1 MTLPMLA
8 PALSV
13 TNLALSSGG
22 VQLVHPA
29 TFAIGPGERV
39 ALVGASGS
47 GKSLTA
53 AALAGTVPDGV
64 MVTGDITFAPAVQAG
79 PGARNAA
86 LIRQDPSTMLNPLV
100 PVGKQLAMPL
110 RRTAGRT
117 SETGRSEA
125 GRFEAGRFE
134 AGRPEAGSSAAG
146 TPEVCRPEAGRG
158 RSTLDGL
165 GLGRLGLDRLG
176 LEGRRLS
183 RRDAYAE
190 AGRLLERAGLDDA
203 ARILPRY
210 TGELSGGQLQRVCI
224 ALALACGS
232 PVLVADEPTTALDA
246 VTRLKVLDTLR
257 TWGTEGR
264 SLLFITHDLAAAA
277 SLCSRALVMAEGRI
291 VEDTTMQELLRNPQ
305 HPYARRLVQAA
316 QGTSPLL
323 TAAA

>member
-1 MTLPMLA
+1 MLA

-29 TFAIGPGERV
+29 TFAIGAGERV

-79 PGARNAA
+79 PEARNAA

-125 GRFEAGRFE
+125 GR
-134 AGRPEAGSSAAG
+134 PEAGSPG
-146 TPEVCRPEAGRG
+146 LRG
-158 RSTLDGL
+158 RSTLGRVGFGRL

-190 AGRLLERAGLDDA
+190 AARLLERAGLDDA

>member
-1 MTLPMLA
+1 MLA

-29 TFAIGPGERV
+29 TFAIGAGERV

-79 PGARNAA
+79 PEARNAA

-100 PVGKQLAMPL
+100 PVGKQLAMAL
-110 RRTAGRT
+110 RQAAGR
-117 SETGRSEA
+117 RSEA
-125 GRFEAGRFE
+125 GSSK

-190 AGRLLERAGLDDA
+190 AARLLERAGLDDA

>member
-1 MTLPMLA
+1 MLA

-29 TFAIGPGERV
+29 TFAIGAGERV

-100 PVGKQLAMPL
+100 PVGKQLAMAL
-110 RRTAGRT
+110 RQAAGR
-117 SETGRSEA
+117 RSEA
-125 GRFEAGRFE
+125 GSSK

>member
-1 MTLPMLA
+1 MTLLMPA

-13 TNLALSSGG
+13 TNLALSSEG

-29 TFAIGPGERV
+29 TFSVGAGERV
-39 ALVGASGS
+39 ALLGASGS

-64 MVTGDITFAPAVQAG
+64 TVTGKITFAPAVQAG

-110 RRTAGRT
+110 RQTAGR
-117 SETGRSEA
+117 RS
-125 GRFEAGRFE
+125 E
-134 AGRPEAGSSAAG
+134 AGRPEAG
-146 TPEVCRPEAGRG
+146 RP
-158 RSTLDGL
+158 
-165 GLGRLGLDRLG
+165 G

-183 RRDAYAE
+183 RRDAYAG
-190 AGRLLERAGLDDA
+190 ATRLLERAGMADA

-257 TWGTEGR
+257 AWGTEGR

-291 VEDTTMQELLRNPQ
+291 VADTSMQELLRNPQ

-316 QGTSPLL
+316 QGTTLL

>member
-1 MTLPMLA
+1 MLA

-29 TFAIGPGERV
+29 TFAIGAGERV

-79 PGARNAA
+79 PEARNAA

-100 PVGKQLAMPL
+100 PVGKQLAMAL
-110 RRTAGRT
+110 RQAAGR
-117 SETGRSEA
+117 RSEA
-125 GRFEAGRFE
+125 GSSK

>member
-1 MTLPMLA
+1 
-8 PALSV
+8 
-13 TNLALSSGG
+13 
-22 VQLVHPA
+22 
-29 TFAIGPGERV
+29 
-39 ALVGASGS
+39 
-47 GKSLTA
+47 
-53 AALAGTVPDGV
+53 
-64 MVTGDITFAPAVQAG
+64 
-79 PGARNAA
+79 
-86 LIRQDPSTMLNPLV
+86 MLNPLV
-100 PVGKQLAMPL
+100 PVGKQLAMAL
-110 RRTAGRT
+110 RQAAGR
-117 SETGRSEA
+117 RSEA
-125 GRFEAGRFE
+125 GSSK

-190 AGRLLERAGLDDA
+190 AARLLERAGLDDA

>member
-29 TFAIGPGERV
+29 TFAIGAGERV

-79 PGARNAA
+79 PEARNAA

-100 PVGKQLAMPL
+100 PVGKQLAMAL
-110 RRTAGRT
+110 RQAAGR
-117 SETGRSEA
+117 RSEA
-125 GRFEAGRFE
+125 GSSK

-165 GLGRLGLDRLG
+165 GLGRSGID
-176 LEGRRLS
+176 GRRLS
-183 RRDAYAE
+183 RRDSYAE

>member
-1 MTLPMLA
+1 MLA

-125 GRFEAGRFE
+125 GR
-134 AGRPEAGSSAAG
+134 PEAGSPG
-146 TPEVCRPEAGRG
+146 LRG
-158 RSTLDGL
+158 RSTLGRVGFGRL

>member
-1 MTLPMLA
+1 MLA

-29 TFAIGPGERV
+29 TFAIGAGERV

-53 AALAGTVPDGV
+53 AALAGTVPAGV
-64 MVTGDITFAPAVQAG
+64 TVAGDITFAPAVQAG

-100 PVGKQLAMPL
+100 PVGKQLTMPL
-110 RRTAGRT
+110 RRAAGRT

-125 GRFEAGRFE
+125 GR
-134 AGRPEAGSSAAG
+134 PEAGSPG
-146 TPEVCRPEAGRG
+146 LRG
-158 RSTLDGL
+158 RSTLGRVGFGRL

>member
-1 MTLPMLA
+1 MLA

-29 TFAIGPGERV
+29 TFAIGAGERV

-53 AALAGTVPDGV
+53 AALAGTVPAGV
-64 MVTGDITFAPAVQAG
+64 TVAGDITFAPAVQAG

-125 GRFEAGRFE
+125 GR
-134 AGRPEAGSSAAG
+134 PEAGSPG
-146 TPEVCRPEAGRG
+146 LRG
-158 RSTLDGL
+158 RSTLGRVGFGRL

-190 AGRLLERAGLDDA
+190 AARLLERAGLDDA

>member
-1 MTLPMLA
+1 MLA

-64 MVTGDITFAPAVQAG
+64 TVTGDITFAPAVQAG

-100 PVGKQLAMPL
+100 PVGKQLAMAL
-110 RRTAGRT
+110 RQAAGR
-117 SETGRSEA
+117 RSEA
-125 GRFEAGRFE
+125 GSSK

>member
-1 MTLPMLA
+1 MLA

-29 TFAIGPGERV
+29 TFAIGAGERV

-53 AALAGTVPDGV
+53 AALAGTVPAGV
-64 MVTGDITFAPAVQAG
+64 TVAGDITFAPAVQAG

-100 PVGKQLAMPL
+100 TVGKQLAMPL
-110 RRTAGRT
+110 RRAAMPLRRAAGRT

-125 GRFEAGRFE
+125 GR
-134 AGRPEAGSSAAG
+134 PEAGSPG
-146 TPEVCRPEAGRG
+146 LRG
-158 RSTLDGL
+158 RSTLGRVGFGRL

-190 AGRLLERAGLDDA
+190 AARLLERAGLDDA

-291 VEDTTMQELLRNPQ
+291 VEDTTMQ
-305 HPYARRLVQAA
+305 
-316 QGTSPLL
+316 
-323 TAAA
+323 

>member
-1 MTLPMLA
+1 
-8 PALSV
+8 
-13 TNLALSSGG
+13 
-22 VQLVHPA
+22 
-29 TFAIGPGERV
+29 
-39 ALVGASGS
+39 
-47 GKSLTA
+47 
-53 AALAGTVPDGV
+53 
-64 MVTGDITFAPAVQAG
+64 
-79 PGARNAA
+79 
-86 LIRQDPSTMLNPLV
+86 MLNPLV
-100 PVGKQLAMPL
+100 PVGKQLTMPL
-110 RRTAGRT
+110 RRAAGRT

-125 GRFEAGRFE
+125 GR
-134 AGRPEAGSSAAG
+134 PEAGSPG
-146 TPEVCRPEAGRG
+146 LRG
-158 RSTLDGL
+158 RSTLGRVGFGRL

-190 AGRLLERAGLDDA
+190 AARLLERAGLDDA

>member
-1 MTLPMLA
+1 MLA

-29 TFAIGPGERV
+29 TFAIGAGERV

-100 PVGKQLAMPL
+100 PVGKQLSMPL
-110 RRTAGRT
+110 RRAAGRT

-125 GRFEAGRFE
+125 GR
-134 AGRPEAGSSAAG
+134 PEAGSPG
-146 TPEVCRPEAGRG
+146 LRG
-158 RSTLDGL
+158 RSTLGRVGFGRL

-190 AGRLLERAGLDDA
+190 AARLLERAGLDDA

>member
-1 MTLPMLA
+1 
-8 PALSV
+8 
-13 TNLALSSGG
+13 
-22 VQLVHPA
+22 
-29 TFAIGPGERV
+29 
-39 ALVGASGS
+39 
-47 GKSLTA
+47 
-53 AALAGTVPDGV
+53 
-64 MVTGDITFAPAVQAG
+64 
-79 PGARNAA
+79 
-86 LIRQDPSTMLNPLV
+86 MLNPLV

-110 RRTAGRT
+110 RRTAERT

-125 GRFEAGRFE
+125 GR
-134 AGRPEAGSSAAG
+134 PEAGSPG
-146 TPEVCRPEAGRG
+146 LRG
-158 RSTLDGL
+158 RSTLGRVGFGRL

-176 LEGRRLS
+176 LDGRRLS

>member
-1 MTLPMLA
+1 MLA

-29 TFAIGPGERV
+29 TFAIGAGERV

-53 AALAGTVPDGV
+53 AALAGTVPAGIT
-64 MVTGDITFAPAVQAG
+64 VTGDITFAPAVQAG

-100 PVGKQLAMPL
+100 TVGKQLAMPL
-110 RRTAGRT
+110 RRAAGRT

-125 GRFEAGRFE
+125 GR
-134 AGRPEAGSSAAG
+134 PEAGSPG
-146 TPEVCRPEAGRG
+146 LRG
-158 RSTLDGL
+158 RSTLGRVGFGRL

-190 AGRLLERAGLDDA
+190 AARLLERAGLDDA